1 MIKTLNDPEKLEQKI
16 RILSR
21 RIEILESE
29 KIKQPSKIKDIKDK
43 NKDLVK
49 ENSLLKAE
57 IYNLRK
63 SFSSYKDINSKT
75 ESLLTK
81 YKELRNNYYNLFKD
95 YKQEYKP
102 CVYAYTDEN
111 NIIVYIGSTQ
121 NLYERDKQHLYAN
134 EQYFDKNY
142 TDKSQYNLLL
152 LSVTNT
158 IEDARLIEEM
168 MILKYKPRFNIAIEP
183 NMLKKII
190 SSV

>member
-29 KIKQPSKIKDIKDK
+29 KIKQPSKIKYIKDK

-75 ESLLTK
+75 ELG
-81 YKELRNNYYNLFKD
+81 
-95 YKQEYKP
+95 
-102 CVYAYTDEN
+102 
-111 NIIVYIGSTQ
+111 NI
-121 NLYERDKQHLYAN
+121 D
-134 EQYFDKNY
+134 
-142 TDKSQYNLLL
+142 
-152 LSVTNT
+152 
-158 IEDARLIEEM
+158 
-168 MILKYKPRFNIAIEP
+168 
-183 NMLKKII
+183 
-190 SSV
+190 